1 MIGLINPKKVIRWG
15 NKGTRGRV
23 ILTYGSA
30 MVIFFILF
38 GVVIPSDKGKEEP
51 TETRELTIVPLVSK
65 KHIPEDNMIGV
76 SYYQVIKGLSD
87 FFSMKKTTPVKG
99 QDRYMGMTEDNLALL
114 EIIGNKTNISQAT
127 LMIAIPSDAPD
138 AIVRN
143 SALLLRFLINTVP
156 EWETSSD
163 WVSTALKRIADSPD
177 DSQEIIKKN
186 KRITMKPF
194 KELGMVSITIKHKEE
209 TEQPRVAP
217 KQPIDKHKNEKET
230 KEAITRTDFPEN
242 KKIPPP
248 TETPDFVPYD
258 TPPEPVYITKPKYP
272 ESGKKAGIEGSVYLK
287 LLLDSTGY
295 VIDVKVVKSLNPA
308 FDEAAVKAART
319 WRFTPAK
326 QKGKSV
332 RIWFGYSVRFILKR
346 D

>member
-1 MIGLINPKKVIRWG
+1 
-15 NKGTRGRV
+15 
-23 ILTYGSA
+23 
-30 MVIFFILF
+30 
-38 GVVIPSDKGKEEP
+38 
-51 TETRELTIVPLVSK
+51 
-65 KHIPEDNMIGV
+65 
-76 SYYQVIKGLSD
+76 
-87 FFSMKKTTPVKG
+87 
-99 QDRYMGMTEDNLALL
+99 
-114 EIIGNKTNISQAT
+114 
-127 LMIAIPSDAPD
+127 
-138 AIVRN
+138 
-143 SALLLRFLINTVP
+143 
-156 EWETSSD
+156 
-163 WVSTALKRIADSPD
+163 
-177 DSQEIIKKN
+177 
-186 KRITMKPF
+186 PF

-272 ESGKKAGIEGSVYLK
+272 ESGKKAGIEGSAYLK